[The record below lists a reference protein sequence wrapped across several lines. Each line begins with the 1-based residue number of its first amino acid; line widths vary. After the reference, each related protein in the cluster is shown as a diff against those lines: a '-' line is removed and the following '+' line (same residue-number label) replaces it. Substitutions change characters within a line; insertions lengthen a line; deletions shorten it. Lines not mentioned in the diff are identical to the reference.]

1 MNEIKCPKCGTVIQI
16 SEQDY
21 DSILKQV
28 RDHEYESQLN
38 AAKKML
44 ENEKDNAIK
53 LVRIELLELK

>member
-28 RDHEYESQLN
+28 RDHEYEVQLN
-38 AAKKML
+38 EAKK
-44 ENEKDNAIK
+44 ND
-53 LVRIELLELK
+53 